1 MSASNA
7 TVDLFRDGVASYFA
21 TAVCPSWL
29 PTNHLLFQLAN
40 IFLFLSYMAP
50 PGLHGLLYLRV
61 CLTLGSFF
69 FALWGYVILCAF
81 DTMVWNAFFTAINL
95 VHTCVVMYI
104 LRPVRLQADMEI
116 VYREIFEP
124 LKVSRQQFQPAAAS
138 VKAVVELNEKDTYS
152 QEGVTRADCLTLVLK
167 GRCLASQKGRPLQIV
182 DRNEFLDS
190 PEWFGVCSGDNFQV
204 TTTALERCRL
214 VVWNRDKLKLTISGD
229 SFLQAVFDNVLG
241 KDVVKKLLFVTE
253 TSAHNGLDLDAS
265 SETTKLLIQIKEAA
279 IRSEAK
285 AAGKKGPAA
294 AAVIALVPSW
304 VCSFTVLVRVGC
316 AAVLCARLGRGV
328 YRFVLSPPDETSRN
342 APRLLLV
349 YSYRQAI
356 CYKHTQ
362 GSQMPS

>member
-138 VKAVVELNEKDTYS
+138 VKAVVELNEKDIYS

-190 PEWFGVCSGDNFQV
+190 PEWFGVCCGDNFQV

-285 AAGKKGPAA
+285 AAGKKKGSRRRCDLVSPVV
-294 AAVIALVPSW
+294 AVCLRRSFTALVH
-304 VCSFTVLVRVGC
+304 VGWPQWFVPVSGVAC
-316 AAVLCARLGRGV
+316 TAVSCCRR
-328 YRFVLSPPDETSRN
+328 RM
-342 APRLLLV
+342 
-349 YSYRQAI
+349 
-356 CYKHTQ
+356 K
-362 GSQMPS
+362 

>member
-1 MSASNA
+1 MSQGNA
-7 TVDLFRDGVASYFA
+7 TADLFRDGVGSYFV

-104 LRPVRLQADMEI
+104 LRPVRLQPDMEV
-116 VYREIFEP
+116 VYREVFEP

-138 VKAVVELNEKDTYS
+138 VKAVVDLHEKETYS

-182 DRNEFLDS
+182 DRLEFLDS
-190 PEWFGVCSGDNFQV
+190 PEWFGVCSGDSFQV

-214 VVWNRDKLKLTISGD
+214 VVWNRDKLKLTISATVRETSSQFSSIAEDIFDQQYGGD
-229 SFLQAVFDNVLG
+229 SAKRRAHGCLHSPSRGPQDGPDARRSRSWSPRSG
-241 KDVVKKLLFVTE
+241 KG
-253 TSAHNGLDLDAS
+253 S
-265 SETTKLLIQIKEAA
+265 
-279 IRSEAK
+279 
-285 AAGKKGPAA
+285 
-294 AAVIALVPSW
+294 
-304 VCSFTVLVRVGC
+304 
-316 AAVLCARLGRGV
+316 
-328 YRFVLSPPDETSRN
+328 
-342 APRLLLV
+342 
-349 YSYRQAI
+349 RQASGPLV
-356 CYKHTQ
+356 CPRQQLRRDKLCEARRSPVCRAPDQPHQ
-362 GSQMPS
+362 G